1 MAKPPR
7 DCQALQFCHP
17 LRLPILLPLQRFH
30 QLPPHKPFRIPSLN
44 SLHCDN
50 NKHGGNMPLI
60 IYFHGGG
67 FAWMS
72 SNSLG
77 AEGNLAHHV
86 AVKACEYEFQNLK
99 VIGVIAIQP
108 FLGGEE
114 RTGSEIM
121 LVWALFIDVE
131 LANWFW
137 RAYLPKGSDKDHPGA
152 NVFEL
157 KSEDIM
163 RLKFPATLVIV
174 GGFDPLQDWQR
185 RYYNGLKKLG
195 KEAYLIEYPN
205 AFHAFY
211 AIPMVLES
219 RLCIKEIRDFMERQ
233 CAK

>member
-44 SLHCDN
+44 SLHCTPINGIKTFDVHIDPSRN
-50 NKHGGNMPLI
+50 LC
-60 IYFHGGG
+60 
-67 FAWMS
+67 
-72 SNSLG
+72 